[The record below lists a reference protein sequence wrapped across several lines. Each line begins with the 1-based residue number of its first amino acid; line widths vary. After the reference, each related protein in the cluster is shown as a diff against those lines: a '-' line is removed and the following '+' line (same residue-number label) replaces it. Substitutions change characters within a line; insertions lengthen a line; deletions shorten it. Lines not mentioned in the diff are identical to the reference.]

1 MLNRIMMTTLL
12 LQNAR
17 EIRMSSWKVWLRL
30 ERALVEFHRLVN
42 AILLSF
48 DIRKIVERISVFWM
62 QLQSLLVAAFSF
74 RDQKTVFKGVCK
86 IAVCVGEVWLKY
98 IRMGLSFL
106 PVGT

>member
-17 EIRMSSWKVWLRL
+17 EIRMSSWKVRLCL

-42 AILLSF
+42 AVLLSF

-62 QLQSLLVAAFSF
+62 QL
-74 RDQKTVFKGVCK
+74 
-86 IAVCVGEVWLKY
+86 
-98 IRMGLSFL
+98 
-106 PVGT
+106 

>member
-12 LQNAR
+12 LQNAG
-17 EIRMSSWKVWLRL
+17 EIRMSSWKVRLCL

-42 AILLSF
+42 AVLLSF

-74 RDQKTVFKGVCK
+74 RDQQTVF
-86 IAVCVGEVWLKY
+86 
-98 IRMGLSFL
+98 
-106 PVGT
+106 